1 MMEVNLR
8 NHRALPNNGLQLTM
22 EICNGR
28 HLDLKC
34 VRHLGGRL
42 VVQEK
47 LNGAA
52 LTFVRC
58 ELNFHLLLDF
68 ANAGDLQV
76 RMPRVVRR
84 FEVKRRTE
92 LVSQY

>member
-1 MMEVNLR
+1 V
-8 NHRALPNNGLQLTM
+8 LPNNELPLTKVKRN
-22 EICNGR
+22 ER
-28 HLDLKC
+28 HRYLKY

-58 ELNFHLLLDF
+58 ELNFHLLLDL

-76 RMPRVVRR
+76 RMPKVVRR
-84 FEVKRRTE
+84 FEAMRRTE